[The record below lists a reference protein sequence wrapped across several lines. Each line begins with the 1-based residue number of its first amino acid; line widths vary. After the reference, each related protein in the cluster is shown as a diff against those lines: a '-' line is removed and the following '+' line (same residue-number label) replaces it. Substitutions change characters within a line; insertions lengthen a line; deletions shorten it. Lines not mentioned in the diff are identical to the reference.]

1 VKLAKHGKKYRAA
14 FEKVEQRPYLL
25 DEAFGLL
32 KQIAFAKFDETV
44 ELSMLLGVDPKH
56 ADQMVRG
63 TTVLP
68 HGTGQSKRVL
78 VIAQGDKQRE
88 AQEAGADMVGGDDI
102 VEKIQGGWTDFDAVI
117 ATPDMMRSVGKLG
130 KVLGPRGLMPNPK
143 TGTVTFDVAKA
154 IAEIKAGK
162 VEFRVDKTSIIHVPV
177 GKIQF
182 SADQL
187 TENASSI
194 INAVRK
200 AKPPA
205 AKGKYVRKIYVSSTM
220 SPSIAI
226 DASVAEAKAE

>member
-1 VKLAKHGKKYRAA
+1 LARHGKKYRAA
-14 FEKVEQRPYLL
+14 FEKVEQRPYQL

-32 KQIAFAKFDETV
+32 KQIAFAKFNETV

-88 AQEAGADMVGGDDI
+88 ATEAGADMVGGDEI

-154 IAEIKAGK
+154 ISEIKAGK

-187 TENASSI
+187 AENASSI

-205 AKGKYVRKIYVSSTM
+205 SKGKYVRTIYVSSTM

-226 DASVAEAKAE
+226 DSSVAEAKAE